1 MQLRYCLMQYEKSCG
16 GVVFTRK
23 GNDIHYVI
31 IQHLGGH
38 WGFPKG
44 HMEPGEDEKT
54 TALREI
60 REEIGVCA
68 VLKDGFR
75 IPEEYPLPRKP
86 GVTKQVVYFLAEYS
100 GQKIQYQKEELK
112 AACLLP
118 YEEAM
123 KRLTFA
129 ETKRILAEAKCFLEG

>member
-1 MQLRYCLMQYEKSCG
+1 MQYEKSCG

-23 GNDIHYVI
+23 DGNIHYVI

-44 HMEPGEDEKT
+44 HMEPGEEEKT

-68 VLKDGFR
+68 KLADGFR
-75 IPEEYPLPRKP
+75 IVEEYPLPGKT

-100 GQKIQYQKEELK
+100 GQEIRYQKEELRG
-112 AACLLP
+112 ACLLP
-118 YEEAM
+118 YAEAYR
-123 KRLTFA
+123 RLTYA
-129 ETKRILAEAKCFLEG
+129 ETKHILAEANQFLRR

>member
-1 MQLRYCLMQYEKSCG
+1 MNYEKSCG
-16 GVVFTRK
+16 GIVYTRQGSQTLYVV
-23 GNDIHYVI
+23 

-44 HMEPGEDEKT
+44 HMEAGEDEQT

-60 REEIGVCA
+60 REEIGVD
-68 VLKDGFR
+68 VRLINGFR
-75 IPEEYPLPRKP
+75 TVEEYPLPNKP

-100 GQKIQYQKEELK
+100 DQDLRYQKEELK
-112 AACLLP
+112 AACLLS

-123 KRLTFA
+123 NQLTFEEA
-129 ETKRILAEAKCFLEG
+129 KRILADADDFLKRNSK

>member
-1 MQLRYCLMQYEKSCG
+1 MNYEKSCG
-16 GVVFTRK
+16 GIVYTRQGSQTLYVV
-23 GNDIHYVI
+23 

-44 HMEPGEDEKT
+44 HMEAGEDEQT

-60 REEIGVCA
+60 REEIGVN
-68 VLKDGFR
+68 VRLIDEFR
-75 IPEEYPLPRKP
+75 TVEEYPLPNEP

-100 GQKIQYQKEELK
+100 DQDLRYQKEELK
-112 AACLLP
+112 AACLLS

-123 KRLTFA
+123 KRLTFEEA
-129 ETKRILAEAKCFLEG
+129 KRILADANDFLKSNSK